1 LTKMRAAIVRED
13 SLAKF
18 AKECH
23 FDNYILLGKGE
34 EASGGR
40 TRASLLCD
48 LFEAFLGALY
58 LDQKVGAAKKFI
70 EDVIFPKIDAGA
82 FSHEMD
88 HKTQLQEVLQRKGDV
103 SIEYRLIK
111 EEGPAHD
118 RTFFT
123 EVYMNGEL
131 IGLGQGKSKKL
142 AEQDAAER
150 ALKSIPQ

>member
-1 LTKMRAAIVRED
+1 MRAAIVRED

-58 LDQKVGAAKKFI
+58 LDQKLAQ
-70 EDVIFPKIDAGA
+70 PRNLL
-82 FSHEMD
+82 
-88 HKTQLQEVLQRKGDV
+88 KTLFFRKLMPVL
-103 SIEYRLIK
+103 
-111 EEGPAHD
+111 
-118 RTFFT
+118 FT
-123 EVYMNGEL
+123 
-131 IGLGQGKSKKL
+131 
-142 AEQDAAER
+142 
-150 ALKSIPQ
+150 

>member
-1 LTKMRAAIVRED
+1 MRAAIVRED

-48 LFEAFLGALY
+48 LFEAFRCPLLRP
-58 LDQKVGAAKKFI
+58 KVGAAKKFI

-82 FSHEMD
+82 FHMRWITK
-88 HKTQLQEVLQRKGDV
+88 HNYKKFYNAKAMFQLN
-103 SIEYRLIK
+103 I
-111 EEGPAHD
+111 A
-118 RTFFT
+118 
-123 EVYMNGEL
+123 
-131 IGLGQGKSKKL
+131 
-142 AEQDAAER
+142 
-150 ALKSIPQ
+150 

>member
-1 LTKMRAAIVRED
+1 MRAAIVRED

-82 FSHEMD
+82 FHMRWITK
-88 HKTQLQEVLQRKGDV
+88 HNYKKFYNAKAMFQLN
-103 SIEYRLIK
+103 I
-111 EEGPAHD
+111 A
-118 RTFFT
+118 
-123 EVYMNGEL
+123 
-131 IGLGQGKSKKL
+131 
-142 AEQDAAER
+142 
-150 ALKSIPQ
+150 

>member
-1 LTKMRAAIVRED
+1 MHATIVRED

-70 EDVIFPKIDAGA
+70 EDVIFFRKIDAGA
-82 FSHEMD
+82 FFHMRWITK
-88 HKTQLQEVLQRKGDV
+88 HNYKKFYNAKAMFQLN
-103 SIEYRLIK
+103 I
-111 EEGPAHD
+111 A
-118 RTFFT
+118 
-123 EVYMNGEL
+123 
-131 IGLGQGKSKKL
+131 
-142 AEQDAAER
+142 
-150 ALKSIPQ
+150 